1 MCRIAL
7 AQCYDF
13 SKHILEKMSATAWLR
28 TIKESLKVCGPVPD
42 NSVPTLSGGSNS
54 QGTISEPFDAPK
66 PNFYYIYGNFQ
77 GSVSDPFDIPDP
89 HVYPTYGVAKTY
101 SERAQ
106 DMITSQL
113 LCRPDPSVD
122 ALRKRLGLE

>member
-1 MCRIAL
+1 
-7 AQCYDF
+7 
-13 SKHILEKMSATAWLR
+13 MSATTWLR
-28 TIKESLKVCGPVPD
+28 TIKESLKVCGHVPD
-42 NSVPTLSGGSNS
+42 NSVPTLSGGS
-54 QGTISEPFDAPK
+54 
-66 PNFYYIYGNFQ
+66 NFQ

-89 HVYPTYGVAKTY
+89 QVYPTYGVAKTY